1 MPKPLLMPQFGES
14 VVEGTITKWLKSV
27 GDSVEEYEPLVE
39 VNTDK
44 VDTEIASP
52 TSGVLLKILTEPG
65 VVAHTGTVLAWIGA
79 KGEAVPEGAASAAG
93 QAASAATG
101 KPPEA
106 KAQAASAQTSAP
118 PSTAKAQPPGDGGTS
133 QPESTSPPPTT
144 TSPRS
149 SVPSAPTPG
158 RTRDLGFISPVVARI
173 ASEHNVDLF
182 QVPGTGQGGR
192 ITKEDVLKYIET
204 GAQAAPAEPIA
215 IPPSPRPPAA
225 ISPESAVP
233 RAPIAESQDL
243 IPMTPVRK
251 AIAEHM
257 VMSERTSPHV
267 TTVMEINMSKVV
279 AHRQANKSAF
289 ERAGANLTYTA
300 YFVAASA
307 AALKEQPIVNSSFSD
322 QGIVL
327 HRQINIGMA
336 TSLGE
341 EGLIVPV
348 IKNAG
353 DLSLLGLAKAINDLA
368 TRARAR
374 KLNPDEVRG
383 GTFTITNHGTTGS
396 LFATPIINQPQC
408 AILGVGMIQKR
419 VIVVTDSAG
428 NDALAIRPM
437 VYVSLTF
444 DHRVLDGAIADVF
457 LGKVVQ
463 SLQNWS

>member
-52 TSGVLLKILTEPG
+52 TSGVLLEILAEPG

-79 KGEAVPEGAASAAG
+79 KGEAIPEGAASTAG
-93 QAASAATG
+93 QAASAAAG

-106 KAQAASAQTSAP
+106 KAQSASAQTSTL
-118 PSTAKAQPPGDGGTS
+118 PSTAKSQTSGDGGKS
-133 QPESTSPPPTT
+133 KSESISGSPV
-144 TSPRS
+144 SI
-149 SVPSAPTPG
+149 APTPG

-182 QVPGTGQGGR
+182 QVQGTGQGGR

-204 GAQAAPAEPIA
+204 GAQVTPAEPSVA
-215 IPPSPRPPAA
+215 SPSPHPPTT
-225 ISPESAVP
+225 ISPESAAP
-233 RAPIAESQDL
+233 RTPIAESQDL

-267 TTVMEINMSKVV
+267 TTVMEIDMSKVV
-279 AHRQANKSAF
+279 AHRQANKAAF

-300 YFVAASA
+300 YFIAASA
-307 AALKEQPIVNSSFSD
+307 TALKEQPIVNSSFSD

-419 VIVVTDSAG
+419 VVVITDSAG

-463 SLQNWS
+463 SLQNWT